1 MLYYLLLPQDA
12 STRTVSSIL
21 NVVPET
27 PNPGNGGGNE
37 RSNIEREALTELLL
51 QSKEDRELH
60 RREQELHRREQAQQT
75 KMNES
80 LVKKNEEQDVE
91 RQETMR
97 QLMRQLIAS
106 NTRVKT
112 LENIAVNHD
121 SHLQDHDRHLQ
132 VHDGQ
137 IDDLRTGQV
146 EQSCKQAEHDLQLA
160 KSAKKA
166 DRKDKKYN
174 EHFKALGAV
183 LGLELNLSSPESTSS
198 NDGRVGK

>member
-12 STRTVSSIL
+12 STRTVSSIP

-60 RREQELHRREQAQQT
+60 RRERELHRREQAQQT

-80 LVKKNEEQDVE
+80 LVK
-91 RQETMR
+91 
-97 QLMRQLIAS
+97 QLVAS
-106 NTRVKT
+106 DTRFKT
-112 LENIAVNHD
+112 LENIAV
-121 SHLQDHDRHLQ
+121 DHDRHLQ

-146 EQSCKQAEHDLQLA
+146 EQSRKQAEHGLQLA

-174 EHFKALGAV
+174 EHFKTLGAV
-183 LGLELNLSSPESTSS
+183 LGLEFNLSSPESTSS

>member
-12 STRTVSSIL
+12 STRTVSSIP

-60 RREQELHRREQAQQT
+60 RREQAQQT

-80 LVKKNEEQDVE
+80 LVK
-91 RQETMR
+91 
-97 QLMRQLIAS
+97 QLVAS
-106 NTRVKT
+106 NTRFKT
-112 LENIAVNHD
+112 LENIGVN
-121 SHLQDHDRHLQ
+121 HDRHLQ
-132 VHDGQ
+132 VHDGE

-146 EQSCKQAEHDLQLA
+146 EQSRKQAEHGLQLA

-174 EHFKALGAV
+174 EHFKTLGAV
-183 LGLELNLSSPESTSS
+183 LGLEFNLSSPESTSS